1 MAKKTDSAEIKK
13 MMKSGSV
20 VIGTEKTLKSLK
32 LGKIQKV
39 FLSSNCPAKV
49 ERDISYYAGLVGAES
64 LKLEYPNDE
73 LGVICKKPFSI
84 SVLALLKA
92 ASK

>member
-1 MAKKTDSAEIKK
+1 MAKKISSAEIKK
-13 MMKSGSV
+13 MVKSGGI
-20 VIGTEKTLKSLK
+20 VIGTERAVRSLK

-49 ERDISYYAGLVGAES
+49 ERDINYYAGLSGAEAH
-64 LKLEYPNDE
+64 KLDYQNDE

-84 SVLALLKA
+84 SVLALLKGS
-92 ASK
+92 SK

>member
-1 MAKKTDSAEIKK
+1 MAKKISSADIKK
-13 MMKSGSV
+13 MMKAGNV
-20 VIGTEKTLKSLK
+20 VIGTEKTMKSLR
-32 LGKIQKV
+32 LGRIQKV
-39 FLSSNCPAKV
+39 FLSSNCPQKI
-49 ERDISYYAGLVGAES
+49 EKDINYYAGLVGAEA